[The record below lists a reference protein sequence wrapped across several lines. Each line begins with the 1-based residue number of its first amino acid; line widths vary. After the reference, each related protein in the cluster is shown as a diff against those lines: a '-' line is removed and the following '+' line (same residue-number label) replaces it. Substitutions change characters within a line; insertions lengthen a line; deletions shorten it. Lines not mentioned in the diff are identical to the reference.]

1 MKNPTFYKVVIE
13 DEVYTDNTNVAMAIM
28 QWKTTFHPFREFKKE
43 EITTLRKFT
52 LSELKLRAGYADSLD
67 ENEAEYKKAIGA
79 VMAIERSM
87 KPQ

>member
-1 MKNPTFYKVVIE
+1 MKNPTFCKVIIE
-13 DEVYTDNTNVAMAIM
+13 DEVYTDNTNVAMAVM
-28 QWKTTFHPFREFKKE
+28 QWKTKFHPFWEFKKE

-52 LSELKLRAGYADSLD
+52 LNELKLRAGFAYSLD

-79 VMAIERSM
+79 VMAIERSL